1 MQVRIGG
8 VDVTPAVQESTYRV
22 DRDPLFE
29 AWENA
34 NNVTIHSNV
43 HHKINGSF
51 DMVFLPG
58 YSMEYSDFL
67 ALVNANTVGDV
78 TTISLSVN
86 NLDGAVVTIRCF
98 LTIKFNPIRDTKN
111 GSNILL
117 KRATIQVREC

>member
-22 DRDPLFE
+22 DRDTLFE

-111 GSNILL
+111 GSNILF